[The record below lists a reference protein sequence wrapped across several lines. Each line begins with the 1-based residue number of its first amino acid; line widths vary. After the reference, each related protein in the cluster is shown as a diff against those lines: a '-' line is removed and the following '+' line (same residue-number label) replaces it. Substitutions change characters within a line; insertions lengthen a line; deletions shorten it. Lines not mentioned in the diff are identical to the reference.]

1 MSSEHSFTHELP
13 NPATS
18 SRMILLL
25 EPDSSQISD
34 PSIIIEPP
42 VTGRWTGLQSSY
54 PASISSHHS
63 RSSERRLPSNDNI
76 GSEHSFAHELP
87 NPVTSSRMILL
98 LEPDFSQIS
107 DPSVIIEPPNTWRS
121 NDKHFSQTRPSHKDQ
136 TKRRYRSKKKRIY
149 RSSSSSSSR
158 SASSNSY
165 KNKKSKRS
173 KHSHKKRRR

>member
-1 MSSEHSFTHELP
+1 MSSEHSFAHELP

-63 RSSERRLPSNDNI
+63 RSSEGRLSSNDNI

-87 NPVTSSRMILL
+87 NPATSSRMILL
-98 LEPDFSQIS
+98 LEPNFLQIS
-107 DPSVIIEPPNTWRS
+107 DPSIIIEPPNTWRS

-136 TKRRYRSKKKRIY
+136 TKRRYRSKKKR
-149 RSSSSSSSR
+149 
-158 SASSNSY
+158 SASSNSH
-165 KNKKSKRS
+165 KNKKSMRS